1 MTLVTAATAEEWAHA
16 TTETFVPLTVGSVAN
31 DFRGTIDQRVLT
43 EDVQIT
49 AVTAGRSNVRRTTRL
64 ARTTPSDDLLFAVHL
79 NGEGAVSQDGRVAGL
94 IPGNG
99 VLYDTARPYELR
111 FPGSSRELI
120 LQVPRDQIP
129 LDRRVIEEA
138 CARTFPPTDPGLRVL
153 RVYLSEVLD
162 VADSLTA
169 FQRLDYARTAMD
181 LLTAVLRDAGPTQ
194 PTGSLLTLQAFI
206 RGNLANPALSPTL
219 VATTHRVSARHVY
232 NLFQEANT
240 TPAAYIRQQ
249 RLLSARRELADIRSS
264 HRSVAAIAGRHGFDD
279 ATTFTRAFRREFNIT
294 PQQCREA
301 TKKSLAQSVP
311 VLSL

>member
-1 MTLVTAATAEEWAHA
+1 M
-16 TTETFVPLTVGSVAN
+16 
-31 DFRGTIDQRVLT
+31 
-43 EDVQIT
+43 
-49 AVTAGRSNVRRTTRL
+49 
-64 ARTTPSDDLLFAVHL
+64 
-79 NGEGAVSQDGRVAGL
+79 
-94 IPGNG
+94 
-99 VLYDTARPYELR
+99 
-111 FPGSSRELI
+111 
-120 LQVPRDQIP
+120 
-129 LDRRVIEEA
+129 
-138 CARTFPPTDPGLRVL
+138 
-153 RVYLSEVLD
+153 LD

-311 VLSL
+311 VLSP